1 MNSLNGNTKSTTSE
15 NGKAMS
21 FILQALHKENETLVK
36 INERLLEERNIA
48 QSKALVNEQISEA
61 SEKHEKEL
69 LLDLED
75 KVK

>member
-48 QSKALVNEQISEA
+48 QSKALVNE
-61 SEKHEKEL
+61 
-69 LLDLED
+69 
-75 KVK
+75 